1 MTNSAL
7 DMNTNAHEPALNVAE
22 NDIEQNNISP
32 TQMDPEIQE
41 IGKKLQKVL
50 KLFRQSTS
58 SPTSSFLLQTPK
70 YKAKEVSDKTT
81 PAQVSEGDQRQSPR
95 LKAKKTKDKSIL
107 RLAQDL
113 VAKKCG
119 ILQEDESL
127 DNMTLNQYLEMYR
140 KPLNEDS
147 MQAIIKLTEVA
158 KEKQKKN
165 KTKKEKRRRRLR
177 SSKLSKRR

>member
-32 TQMDPEIQE
+32 TQMDPKIQE

-58 SPTSSFLLQTPK
+58 SPTSFLLQTPK